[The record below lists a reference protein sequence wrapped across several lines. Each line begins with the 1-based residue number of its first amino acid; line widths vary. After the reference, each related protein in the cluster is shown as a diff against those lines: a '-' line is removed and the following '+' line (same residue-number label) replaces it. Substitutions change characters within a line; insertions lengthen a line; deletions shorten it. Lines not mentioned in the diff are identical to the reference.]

1 LIGCLRR
8 QGGESSKIGEVSSQ
22 TVALTPAESDAINEL
37 LVAYRK
43 SLEIQ
48 MDKDVPR
55 DRANLA
61 DLVNIAELS
70 VRRVIAMAKQ
80 VGSTVITFCDVIS
93 QLLQLCFQS
102 YYRLSKIITLMATSI
117 FGCVTVYMSY

>member
-1 LIGCLRR
+1 MHSLCGGGFYR
-8 QGGESSKIGEVSSQ
+8 QCGESSKPCEVSSQ
-22 TVALTPAESDAINEL
+22 TVALTSSESEAINEL

-80 VGSTVITFCDVIS
+80 VSSTVFTFYIISNIIILLGIKSLTFANAVHCD
-93 QLLQLCFQS
+93 
-102 YYRLSKIITLMATSI
+102 
-117 FGCVTVYMSY
+117 

>member
-1 LIGCLRR
+1 M
-8 QGGESSKIGEVSSQ
+8 GEVSSQ
-22 TVALTPAESDAINEL
+22 TVALTVAESEAINEL
-37 LVAYRK
+37 MAAYHK

-80 VGSTVITFCDVIS
+80 VGSTASVSHFVILMRFCDFWKQELRV
-93 QLLQLCFQS
+93 
-102 YYRLSKIITLMATSI
+102 KILIH
-117 FGCVTVYMSY
+117 VH

>member
-1 LIGCLRR
+1 MKASVGCWYRPC
-8 QGGESSKIGEVSSQ
+8 GESSKIGEVSSQ
-22 TVALTPAESDAINEL
+22 TVAMSTAESEAINEL

-55 DRANLA
+55 DRANLK

-80 VGSTVITFCDVIS
+80 VGSAVVAFYSFSITSNKFCSSVN
-93 QLLQLCFQS
+93 
-102 YYRLSKIITLMATSI
+102 
-117 FGCVTVYMSY
+117 

>member
-1 LIGCLRR
+1 MFGCSRR

-22 TVALTPAESDAINEL
+22 TVALTPTESDAINEL
-37 LVAYRK
+37 LLAYRK

-80 VGSTVITFCDVIS
+80 VGSTVITFRDVI
-93 QLLQLCFQS
+93 
-102 YYRLSKIITLMATSI
+102 
-117 FGCVTVYMSY
+117 

>member
-1 LIGCLRR
+1 LLGSFDR
-8 QGGESSKIGEVSSQ
+8 QCGESSKIGEVSSQ
-22 TVALTPAESDAINEL
+22 TVALTAAESESINEL
-37 LVAYRK
+37 LVAYYK

-80 VGSTVITFCDVIS
+80 VGSSVFTFLDIHLWLVF
-93 QLLQLCFQS
+93 LW
-102 YYRLSKIITLMATSI
+102 RLKVGHL
-117 FGCVTVYMSY
+117 

>member
-1 LIGCLRR
+1 MYYFSVT
-8 QGGESSKIGEVSSQ
+8 GEYSKVGEVSSQ
-22 TVALTPAESDAINEL
+22 TVALSPAESASINEL
-37 LVAYRK
+37 LAAYHK

-55 DRANLA
+55 DKANFS

-80 VGSTVITFCDVIS
+80 AS
-93 QLLQLCFQS
+93 
-102 YYRLSKIITLMATSI
+102 
-117 FGCVTVYMSY
+117 

>member
-1 LIGCLRR
+1 MPSATVLCTYRPC
-8 QGGESSKIGEVSSQ
+8 GESSKVGEVSSQ
-22 TVALTPAESDAINEL
+22 TVALTPAESESINEL
-37 LVAYRK
+37 MMAYHK

-80 VGSTVITFCDVIS
+80 VCSCLF
-93 QLLQLCFQS
+93 
-102 YYRLSKIITLMATSI
+102 
-117 FGCVTVYMSY
+117 

>member
-1 LIGCLRR
+1 
-8 QGGESSKIGEVSSQ
+8 
-22 TVALTPAESDAINEL
+22 
-37 LVAYRK
+37 
-43 SLEIQ
+43 

>member
-1 LIGCLRR
+1 MIVTFCGLLVLQLATFDCVIVVIFYRPCAEG
-8 QGGESSKIGEVSSQ
+8 SKVGEVSSQ
-22 TVALTPAESDAINEL
+22 TVALTAPESEAINEL

-80 VGSTVITFCDVIS
+80 VSS
-93 QLLQLCFQS
+93 ALL
-102 YYRLSKIITLMATSI
+102 
-117 FGCVTVYMSY
+117 

>member
-1 LIGCLRR
+1 MTCNVLCVCRI
-8 QGGESSKIGEVSSQ
+8 GGEYSKVGEVSSQ
-22 TVALTPAESDAINEL
+22 TVALSAAESASINEL
-37 LVAYRK
+37 MVAYRK

-55 DRANLA
+55 DKANFS

-80 VGSTVITFCDVIS
+80 AS
-93 QLLQLCFQS
+93 
-102 YYRLSKIITLMATSI
+102 
-117 FGCVTVYMSY
+117 CV

>member
-1 LIGCLRR
+1 LVVDGFR
-8 QGGESSKIGEVSSQ
+8 QCGESSKVGEVSSQ
-22 TVALTPAESDAINEL
+22 TVALTAAESEAIDEL
-37 LVAYRK
+37 LLAYRR

-80 VGSTVITFCDVIS
+80 VSSNVSPFCDIS
-93 QLLQLCFQS
+93 KFFKNMC
-102 YYRLSKIITLMATSI
+102 RIHILSML
-117 FGCVTVYMSY
+117 V

>member
-1 LIGCLRR
+1 MFSF
-8 QGGESSKIGEVSSQ
+8 GGEYSKVGEVSSQ
-22 TVALTPAESDAINEL
+22 TVALSATESASINEL

-48 MDKDVPR
+48 MDKDLPR
-55 DRANLA
+55 DKANFS

-80 VGSTVITFCDVIS
+80 VCHSS
-93 QLLQLCFQS
+93 
-102 YYRLSKIITLMATSI
+102 SI
-117 FGCVTVYMSY
+117 FKFSCICFT

>member
-1 LIGCLRR
+1 VTVSLFYR
-8 QGGESSKIGEVSSQ
+8 QCGEGSKIGEVSSQ
-22 TVALTPAESDAINEL
+22 TVALTQAESEAINEL
-37 LVAYRK
+37 LAAYHK

-48 MDKDVPR
+48 MDKDLPR

-80 VGSTVITFCDVIS
+80 VSSSGFTFSDIFPDYYHIGLSWCC
-93 QLLQLCFQS
+93 LLGDRKCICSVQVLPQQFPKS
-102 YYRLSKIITLMATSI
+102 
-117 FGCVTVYMSY
+117 

>member
-1 LIGCLRR
+1 MHHLVLREGLDSLVCGLCVLFYCFCRR
-8 QGGESSKIGEVSSQ
+8 QCSGEGSKIGEVSSQ
-22 TVALTPAESDAINEL
+22 TVALSTVESDAINEL
-37 LVAYRK
+37 LAAYRK

-80 VGSTVITFCDVIS
+80 VCSLGSFCI
-93 QLLQLCFQS
+93 LS
-102 YYRLSKIITLMATSI
+102 YYPAII
-117 FGCVTVYMSY
+117 FVH

>member
-1 LIGCLRR
+1 
-8 QGGESSKIGEVSSQ
+8 VSSQ
-22 TVALTPAESDAINEL
+22 TVALSPTESEAINEL
-37 LVAYRK
+37 LAAYHK

-80 VGSTVITFCDVIS
+80 VGLTAFCFFYNIS
-93 QLLQLCFQS
+93 VC
-102 YYRLSKIITLMATSI
+102 
-117 FGCVTVYMSY
+117 

>member
-1 LIGCLRR
+1 
-8 QGGESSKIGEVSSQ
+8 
-22 TVALTPAESDAINEL
+22 
-37 LVAYRK
+37 
-43 SLEIQ
+43 

-80 VGSTVITFCDVIS
+80 VSSNVFFSFCDI
-93 QLLQLCFQS
+93 
-102 YYRLSKIITLMATSI
+102 SKIFEICVVSI
-117 FGCVTVYMSY
+117 FCQHLCNIQRVMIEYFFRH